1 MLQYLQP
8 LLFLL
13 LNVFAFPLPL
23 LDLGPLS
30 PSHPYLLHLLP
41 LLPLV
46 MHPLLDIIIR
56 GDEVS
61 LINYGREVI
70 DEFNGQVLRPT
81 PIVLVVCI
89 HAIDELEHTGEHC
102 TRRLVV
108 CLRVVVLGKQ
118 VEGHL
123 KEQHY
128 MRQSAFGLGDIQHH
142 LTA

>member
-13 LNVFAFPLPL
+13 LNVLAFPLPL

-30 PSHPYLLHLLP
+30 PGHPYLLHLLP

-46 MHPLLDIIIR
+46 VHPLLDIIIR

-70 DEFNGQVLRPT
+70 DEFNGEGLRLA
-81 PIVLVVCI
+81 PIVLVVSVHTI
-89 HAIDELEHTGEHC
+89 HELKHAGEHC

-108 CLRVVVLGKQ
+108 CLRIVVLGEQ

-123 KEQHY
+123 KEQQNI
-128 MRQSAFGLGDIQHH
+128 R
-142 LTA
+142 

>member
-30 PSHPYLLHLLP
+30 PGHPYLLHLLP

-46 MHPLLDIIIR
+46 VHPLLDIIIR

-61 LINYGREVI
+61 LINYSRQVI
-70 DEFNGQVLRPT
+70 DEFNGEGLRLA
-81 PIVLVVCI
+81 PIVLVVSV
-89 HAIDELEHTGEHC
+89 HAIHELKHTGEHC
-102 TRRLVV
+102 TRRLIVS
-108 CLRVVVLGKQ
+108 LRVVVLGEQ

-123 KEQHY
+123 KEQQNI
-128 MRQSAFGLGDIQHH
+128 R
-142 LTA
+142 